1 MSDTAQPYIDL
12 FPLPRA
18 AREVLARLRDAGY
31 EAYLVGGCVRDF
43 LRGVTPHDYDLT
55 TSATPADMQRVF
67 AGYRLIETGI
77 RHGTVTVLADGAPYE
92 ITTYRVD
99 GDYHDSRHPDEVR
112 FTASLRE
119 DAARRDFTVNA
130 IAYHPDEG
138 IHDFF
143 GGEADIRARLIR
155 AVGDPR
161 RRFEEDA
168 LRILRALRF
177 AATLGFSV
185 EEETAAAARE
195 KAPLL
200 KNISAERIKE
210 ELTKL
215 LLGDNAEE
223 VLCAFYPVLATVL
236 PDWYRKLTADG
247 RPPKESVARLAAWLT
262 HTPKNPVSRYMVFFS
277 PFVRS
282 EDAAAQMDALRF
294 DHRTRDRVAKL
305 LSHRNDPC
313 RADKKA
319 ARRFLSGLGGQ
330 DAQLLLDIRRAACL
344 AKGERGQAEKIALAK
359 AVVRALVDEEGEC
372 SSVSDLCIRGQDL
385 FALGIAPGKELGL
398 CLHALLDAVVA
409 GRVKNEKQA
418 LLTYATKN
426 IICNVKKENEN
437 EQH

>member
-1 MSDTAQPYIDL
+1 MSAAAQSYIDL
-12 FPLPRA
+12 FPLPRG
-18 AREVLARLRDAGY
+18 AREVLARLTEAGY

-55 TSATPADMQRVF
+55 TAATPADIQRVF

-130 IAYHPDEG
+130 IAYHPHEG
-138 IHDFF
+138 IRDFF

-177 AATLGFSV
+177 AATLGFTI
-185 EEETAAAARE
+185 EKETAAAALE

-200 KNISAERIKE
+200 QNISAERVRE

-215 LLGDNAEE
+215 LLGDNAGE
-223 VLCAFYPVLATVL
+223 VLRAFYPVLAIAL
-236 PDWYRKLTADG
+236 PDWYRKLTADNKT
-247 RPPKESVARLAAWLT
+247 PEKSIECLAAWLA
-262 HTPKNPVSRYMVFFS
+262 HAPKDPVSRYAIFLS
-277 PFVRS
+277 PFTQAG
-282 EDAAAQMDALRF
+282 DAAAQMDALRF

-305 LSHRNDPC
+305 LSHRDDPC
-313 RADKKA
+313 GKDTKS

-330 DAQLLLDIRRAACL
+330 DAQLLLDIRRAVCL
-344 AKGERGQAEKIALAK
+344 AQGERGQAEAIAAAK
-359 AVVRALVDEEGEC
+359 NAVCALIEKEGEC
-372 SSVSDLCIRGQDL
+372 SSVSDLCVRGNDL
-385 FALGIAPGKELGL
+385 IALGIRPGKELGL
-398 CLHALLDAVVA
+398 CLRALLDAVVA
-409 GRVKNEKQA
+409 GQVKNEKQA
-418 LLTYATKN
+418 LLTYVTKN
-426 IICNVKKENEN
+426 AISETKKENKT
-437 EQH
+437 